1 MDKLFDGIR
10 WVTTRIYRA
19 GCALINGF
27 WRLVRLMMLLVVAVL
42 TLSLYVVPAM
52 FLAQW
57 KAMLW

>member
-19 GCALINGF
+19 SCALINGF
-27 WRLVRLMMLLVVAVL
+27 WRFIRLVILMVVAVL

-52 FLAQW
+52 FLVQW
-57 KAMLW
+57 KAMR